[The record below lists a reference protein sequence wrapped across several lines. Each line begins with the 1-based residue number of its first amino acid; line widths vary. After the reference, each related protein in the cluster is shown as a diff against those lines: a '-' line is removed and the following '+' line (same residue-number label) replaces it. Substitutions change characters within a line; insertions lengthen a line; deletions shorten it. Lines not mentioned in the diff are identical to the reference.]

1 MLKLLFWMADK
12 NNKALVPVQG
22 NQVGIQNG
30 VVDPNNLP
38 LLEEQENEGI
48 FERTRDD
55 GKTQERMHQKQK
67 KELRGIDTQNQSI
80 RVMEGMDEKH
90 VVQENEE
97 GRKRA
102 IIQEKAKK
110 VTERTATSETQ
121 MDLSHK
127 RTVAA
132 VDKKDGTKA
141 AEITEEKSKV
151 LQQRTEHSMLVHAAA
166 EKDRMAIQQRQGQQD
181 SIREQDELELH
192 AQISFDGTKQYSGKF
207 RNVQLMSNETAEGTR
222 IQLKE
227 TKAFLGMDD
236 QGELALTDEETF
248 TMEFTLSNYLHNP
261 SSFIN
266 QSDVKKG
273 FAGFLDILYR
283 QKKLP
288 WSLGLKIL
296 YKFGLFVFYL
306 TSFIYPIIAFSIEQK
321 HVPYN
326 VVCILISGAGLCFEL
341 YDIIPDIYRYIK
353 QWNEKRRKSRE
364 EEDQKA
370 VVEADN
376 DATEY
381 NPNKEQAKND
391 NSGEEEKEIKD
402 INYAQKTKY
411 VFKEFVLE
419 SLGEMLI
426 YPSIICSLYGFV
438 NEKGWE
444 FKNAIAVFDFIF
456 LLYSIAMDVIYAKV
470 YYIWLLQKVIR
481 ISYKAHDEFEKV
493 KLEKLNWKMRL
504 DRYLT
509 PFHLTI
515 PFAITV
521 ALSHWMMLAII
532 GVRIYADNFVLS
544 KDKSTNSFP
553 KSEPATGNYTSA
565 PYTRYMIFCGMY
577 LPIASMIVYVIL
589 NKYWFLQIYW
599 LIKNQGKSSVVTDKQ
614 AQSFYKYQSIKFIP
628 QSVKMMAFLRDPLAY
643 IAVIFLMAPFIP
655 FLVGTFLPDYNDSDL
670 KITDGARSAALG
682 LGIVYFLL
690 FLASNAQ
697 AAIIFAILVVIIT
710 ITALYIL
717 WGITH
722 PKQMAKQA
730 YRGYRQNKR

>member
-1 MLKLLFWMADK
+1 MADK
-12 NNKALVPVQG
+12 NDKALVPVQG
-22 NQVGIQNG
+22 NQVGIHNG

-38 LLEEQENEGI
+38 LLEAQENQGI

-55 GKTQERMHQKQK
+55 GKTQERMHQKQQMQ
-67 KELRGIDTQNQSI
+67 LRGIDMQNQSI

-97 GRKRA
+97 GTKRA

-110 VTERTATSETQ
+110 VTARTATSETQ
-121 MDLSHK
+121 MDSSHK

-132 VDKKDGTKA
+132 MDKKDGTKG
-141 AEITEEKSKV
+141 AEFTEEKSKV
-151 LQQRTEHSMLVHAAA
+151 LQQKTERSMLVHTAA
-166 EKDRMAIQQRQGQQD
+166 EKDRMTIQQRQGQQEG
-181 SIREQDELELH
+181 IREQDEFELH
-192 AQISFDGTKQYSGKF
+192 AQISFDGSKQFSGKF
-207 RNVQLMSNETAEGTR
+207 RNVQLLSKETAEGTR
-222 IQLKE
+222 IQMKE

-236 QGELALTDEETF
+236 QGELALTDGETF

-273 FAGFLDILYR
+273 FGGFLDILYR

-306 TSFIYPIIAFSIEQK
+306 TSFIYPIIAFAIERQ

-326 VVCILISGAGLCFEL
+326 VVCILISGIGLCFEL
-341 YDIIPDIYRYIK
+341 YDIIPDIYHYIK
-353 QWNEKRRKSRE
+353 QWNEKRRKLRE

-376 DATEY
+376 DTTEY

-391 NSGEEEKEIKD
+391 NSGENEKNV
-402 INYAQKTKY
+402 NYAQKTKY

-426 YPSIICSLYGFV
+426 YPSIICSLYGFI
-438 NEKGWE
+438 NGKGWQ
-444 FKNAIAVFDFIF
+444 FKSAIAVFDFIF
-456 LLYSIAMDVIYAKV
+456 LLYSIVMDVVYAKV
-470 YYIWLLQKVIR
+470 YYIWLLQKIIR

-493 KLEKLNWKMRL
+493 STMDWKKRL

-515 PFAITV
+515 PFAVTV

-532 GVRIYADNFVLS
+532 GVRIYADNFALR
-544 KDKSTNSFP
+544 KDSSNQFP
-553 KSEPATGNYTSA
+553 YEPATGNYTST

-577 LPIASMIVYVIL
+577 LPIASMAVYVML

-614 AQSFYKYQSIKFIP
+614 AQSFYKYQCIKFIP

-655 FLVGTFLPDYNDSDL
+655 FVVGTFLPDYSDSD
-670 KITDGARSAALG
+670 ITDGTRSAAIG
-682 LGIVYFLL
+682 LGGVYILL

-697 AAIIFAILVVIIT
+697 AAIIFAILVVIII

-717 WGITH
+717 WALKH

-730 YRGYRQNKR
+730 YRGYRQNKRRN